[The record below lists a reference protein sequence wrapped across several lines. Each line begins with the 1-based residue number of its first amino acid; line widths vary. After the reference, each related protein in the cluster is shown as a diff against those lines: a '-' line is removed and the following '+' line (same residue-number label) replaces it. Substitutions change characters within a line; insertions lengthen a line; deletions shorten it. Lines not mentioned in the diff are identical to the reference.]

1 MKHSRQGRSVKG
13 DEDGRCENQLIG
25 RAGARFGGDEEGK
38 KLGEMSKGKR
48 GDWGGLEEGEGQEQN
63 EEKSGVSPV
72 ARREREEKK
81 SDSDSDSDSELEER
95 KLPEKNNDDRE
106 PRLGY
111 ECVV

>member
-48 GDWGGLEEGEGQEQN
+48 GNWGGLEEEGQEQN

-81 SDSDSDSDSELEER
+81 SESESELEER
-95 KLPEKNNDDRE
+95 KLPEKNNDDCE
-106 PRLGY
+106 PRLGN
-111 ECVV
+111 ERVV

>member
-1 MKHSRQGRSVKG
+1 MKHPRQGRSVKG

-48 GDWGGLEEGEGQEQN
+48 GDWGGLEEEGQEQN

-81 SDSDSDSDSELEER
+81 SESESESESELEER
-95 KLPEKNNDDRE
+95 KLPEKNNDDCE
-106 PRLGY
+106 PRVGY

>member
-1 MKHSRQGRSVKG
+1 M
-13 DEDGRCENQLIG
+13 IG
-25 RAGARFGGDEEGK
+25 RAGARFDGDEEGK

-81 SDSDSDSDSELEER
+81 SESELEER
-95 KLPEKNNDDRE
+95 KLPEKNNDDCE
-106 PRLGY
+106 PRLGN